1 LKTVLVIGEVSLTLA
16 LLLCAGDILYSFYSY
31 MSVAP
36 GFDPHNVLTMRMS
49 LPKKKYANPQQ
60 WAAFFNRA
68 VGEIGT
74 IPTVTSAAAG
84 SGAPMEDEGA
94 IMRFHLAGNQPTRA
108 INDGSM
114 AEYFRIS
121 PDYFAVSGMRLLRGR
136 ALQPADREGF
146 PRVAVI
152 NETLARKK
160 FGNDDPIGKKIFL
173 DGDVNESAAVETAAA
188 PLEIV
193 GVVHDTKQYGLF
205 QITPQTIYASMTQD
219 PEQAMSLLV
228 KTSGDAGSVVAE
240 IRSRLAKLD
249 ADQPVY
255 NIRRL
260 TEIFREEHAFFRFN
274 TLLLAL
280 FATMALIL
288 SLTGIY
294 AVMAYG
300 VGQRAREFG
309 IRLAL
314 GSPQSTILALVLR
327 QGAWMCVIGIT
338 LGSALAW
345 PATRMLARALKESM
359 YLTLVPCGPI
369 LYPALCTCMGL
380 TMMLA
385 CLLPARRATKADPMQ
400 ALRCE

>member
-1 LKTVLVIGEVSLTLA
+1 
-16 LLLCAGDILYSFYSY
+16 
-31 MSVAP
+31 
-36 GFDPHNVLTMRMS
+36 VLTMRMA

-68 VGEIGT
+68 IEEIRS
-74 IPTVTSAAAG
+74 IPGITSVAAG
-84 SGAPMEDEGA
+84 GGAPMEDEGA
-94 IMRFHLAGNQPTRA
+94 IMRFHAGGDQPTQA
-108 INDGSM
+108 INDGSI

-121 PDYFAVSGMRLLRGR
+121 PDYFAVNGMRLLRGR
-136 ALQPADREGF
+136 ALEPADRDGF

-160 FGNDDPIGKKIFL
+160 FGNDDPIGKKVFL
-173 DGDVNESAAVETAAA
+173 DGDVNESAEGETVG
-188 PLEIV
+188 PPMEIV
-193 GVVHDTKQYGLF
+193 GVAHDTKQYGLF
-205 QITPQTIYASMTQD
+205 QITPQTIYVPMAQD

-228 KTSGDAGSVVAE
+228 KTSGDAGGVVAE
-240 IRSRLAKLD
+240 IRSRLARLD

-255 NIRRL
+255 SIRTL

-274 TLLLAL
+274 TLLLAV
-280 FATMALIL
+280 FAAMALIL

-294 AVMAYG
+294 AVMAYA

-314 GSPQSTILALVLR
+314 GSPQRTILALVLR
-327 QGAWMCVIGIT
+327 QGAWMSLIGIA
-338 LGSALAW
+338 LGLALAW

-359 YLTLVPCGPI
+359 YLTLLPSGRI
-369 LYPALCTCMGL
+369 LFPALCVCMGL
-380 TMMLA
+380 TMLLA